1 MPKRLL
7 IVDDFPVFRAG
18 LKSMLSEV
26 AGLTVVGEAESGKA
40 ALTMAGELKPDLVIM
55 DLNMPFMHGT
65 EAIRLLKQ
73 NHPEIKMLAL
83 AEQDSP
89 NYLEAAIHA
98 GADGYILKDDTISN
112 LLHAIES
119 VLEGYMYLSAGGVYK
134 AISDSPQTARG
145 AGEKKVSWRDIMPFR
160 AH

>member
-134 AISDSPQTARG
+134 AISDSPQTARD

>member
-1 MPKRLL
+1 MRKRLL

-26 AGLTVVGEAESGKA
+26 AGLAVVGEAESGKA
-40 ALTMAGELKPDLVIM
+40 ALTMADELKPELVIM

-65 EAIRLLKQ
+65 EAIRLLKRD
-73 NHPEIKMLAL
+73 HPETKVLAL
-83 AEQDSP
+83 AEQESP

-98 GADGYILKDDTISN
+98 GADGYILKDDSISN

-119 VLEGYMYLSAGGVYK
+119 VLNGYMYLSAGGVYK
-134 AISDSPQTARG
+134 AISESPVAGPG
-145 AGEKKVSWRDIMPFR
+145 AGVKRISWRDLKPFR